1 MSRMEHRLGGGG
13 GWLPEMRI
21 LRVAGPIVPPGR
33 VVGIAT
39 AAGLRR
45 RRTCWRRQAAARYDG
60 GGVGRVQLR
69 LRGWGQRVVGRRK
82 KLCFFNLV
90 VGQVSGSLIVDSVSS
105 QVMDVILKKT
115 LIINFGQEAQTPI
128 SIFNFLWSKLFLW
141 KNITQYEYISLHIL
155 NELFGHLKNK

>member
-1 MSRMEHRLGGGG
+1 MRRVEHGLGG

-33 VVGIAT
+33 VVGVA

-60 GGVGRVQLR
+60 VGRVQLR
-69 LRGWGQRVVGRRK
+69 LRGWGQRVVGGRK

-90 VGQVSGSLIVDSVSS
+90 VGQVSGSLVVDSVSS

-128 SIFNFLWSKLFLW
+128 SNFFCKAFLME
-141 KNITQYEYISLHIL
+141 KYYAI
-155 NELFGHLKNK
+155 

>member
-1 MSRMEHRLGGGG
+1 MRRVEHGLGG

-39 AAGLRR
+39 AAGGLRR

-82 KLCFFNLV
+82 KLCVFNLV

-128 SIFNFLWSKLFLW
+128 SNFFCKAFLME
-141 KNITQYEYISLHIL
+141 KYYAI
-155 NELFGHLKNK
+155 

>member
-1 MSRMEHRLGGGG
+1 MRRVEHGLGG

-39 AAGLRR
+39 AAAGLRR

-105 QVMDVILKKT
+105 QVMDVILKKR
-115 LIINFGQEAQTPI
+115 
-128 SIFNFLWSKLFLW
+128 
-141 KNITQYEYISLHIL
+141 
-155 NELFGHLKNK
+155 